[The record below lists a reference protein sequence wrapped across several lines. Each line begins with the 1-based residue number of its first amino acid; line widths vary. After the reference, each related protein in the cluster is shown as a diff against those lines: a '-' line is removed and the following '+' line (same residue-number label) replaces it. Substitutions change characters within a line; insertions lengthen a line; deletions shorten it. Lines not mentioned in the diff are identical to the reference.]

1 MLLYYRTCYDE
12 TTVFHAPNVHCNNV
26 NNTNFPS
33 DDAPANFNGLY
44 FPVYFLHW
52 VLHLC
57 DALKARTRNM
67 NMLKYSYCKKESLF
81 CWQNYKCDVK
91 WSPFKLI
98 SIISKSNTVKKFKI
112 RHASYCTPKSVPRKR
127 MLFIWN
133 FLW

>member
-1 MLLYYRTCYDE
+1 MLLFVGTCYDE

-33 DDAPANFNGLY
+33 DDAPANFIVFSRLLCTLSAALMWCLESANTKHDHVKIL
-44 FPVYFLHW
+44 
-52 VLHLC
+52 VLQ
-57 DALKARTRNM
+57 
-67 NMLKYSYCKKESLF
+67 KESLF